1 MVRLSD
7 PQPARPIEVLWQ
19 SNDAIAVNK
28 PAGIATQAPSP
39 YPSME
44 TLLKDQLD
52 RWEDYLAFPH
62 RLDRSVGGVLLVALT
77 KRAARLLSAQFAS
90 RKTEKEYTALV
101 HGTVRMDQPRVQWT
115 DWIRK
120 IDGQPRAEACLE
132 DSQNAKKAVTDVSS
146 LLIDAEN
153 ELTRLRLRP
162 LTGRMHQLRIQC
174 AMRGHPIVGDAC
186 YASGDDAGTLAV
198 QSGAAQDTQLPG
210 HEADSRILLF
220 ADRLAFHDPKT
231 GRRTEVSAPCDF

>member
-1 MVRLSD
+1 MVRLPD
-7 PQPARPIEVLWQ
+7 PLPTTPIEVLWQ

-28 PAGIATQAPSP
+28 PAGVATQAPST
-39 YPSME
+39 YTSME

-52 RWEDYLAFPH
+52 RWDGYLAFPH

-101 HGTVRMDQPRVQWT
+101 HGKVKMDQPRAQWI

-120 IDGQPRAEACLE
+120 IDGQPRAEPCQK
-132 DSQNAKKAVTDVSS
+132 DSPNAKQAITNVSS

-153 ELTRLRLRP
+153 ERTRLRLRP

-174 AMRGHPIVGDAC
+174 AMRGHPIVGDVC
-186 YASGDDAGTLAV
+186 YATGNNARTMPEQQGDVPENQT
-198 QSGAAQDTQLPG
+198 SYS
-210 HEADSRILLF
+210 EAEGRIMLF

-231 GRRTEVSAPCDF
+231 GRRTEVSATCDF